1 MHVSV
6 TTYLATPSCLYRH
19 YCSNLLRGDKAAVF
33 FRIEITATALF
44 FLAVNLFAKIPRTKN
59 LHARYQAT

>member
-44 FLAVNLFAKIPRTKN
+44 FLAKSSKAFSTHKITR
-59 LHARYQAT
+59 